1 MDPKDYN
8 GEEWKALL
16 REFTPRQMR
25 NSIKSAYRGVANM
38 ARKVAISK
46 LQSSG
51 LECHGASDFKKGIRQ
66 VIYSRGGGF
75 LITVRGY
82 RGKSMHRNRRGEL
95 KPVLMWAEDG
105 AGGTDGRS
113 TRSKSKFFVRI
124 SKGHSTG
131 SMPKFGFMEEAEPTM
146 ASIVEKELYNELVKA
161 VHKTA
166 AKCGFNK

>member
-25 NSIKSAYRGVANM
+25 NSIKSAYRGVASK
-38 ARKVAISK
+38 ARKIALSK

-51 LECHGASDFKKGIRQ
+51 LKSRGASDFKKGIRQ

-75 LITVRGY
+75 LITVKGY
-82 RGKSMHRNRRGEL
+82 KGKSMHKNRRGEL
-95 KPVLMWAEDG
+95 KPVLMWAE
-105 AGGTDGRS
+105 GGTASRT
-113 TRSKSKFFVRI
+113 TRSRSKFFVRLR
-124 SKGHSTG
+124 KGHSTG
-131 SMPKFGFMEEAEPTM
+131 SMPKYGFMEEAEPTM
-146 ASIVEKELYNELVKA
+146 TGIVEKELRNELVKA
-161 VHKTA
+161 VNKTA